1 MAPANTGIQGD
12 FQGQIRLTPLYD
24 FAPMYLH
31 PDGIARRIRWEA
43 NDGGQP
49 DWQRV
54 VDRLCAL
61 GAQVQKERRN
71 KGPALLAREALVT
84 GLQAMVPA
92 LEEIATNGEALG
104 LDTEVLQH
112 LRPSLLARAQE
123 LSALR

>member
-1 MAPANTGIQGD
+1 MAPANTGIQRD
-12 FQGQIRLTPLYD
+12 FQGQIRLTPLSD

-43 NDGGQP
+43 NDGGRP
-49 DWQRV
+49 DWQQV

-61 GAQVQKERRN
+61 GAQVQKERRH
-71 KGPALLAREALVT
+71 KSPALLAREALVT
-84 GLQAMVPA
+84 GLKAMVPA

-104 LDTEVLQH
+104 LDAEVLQH